1 MRTIL
6 SFELTKLLRKKSA
19 LGAVTVALLALLGLF
34 YMHFFWSHISNGYH
48 GATVKG
54 KEAVAINRQ
63 IAEEHSGYLSDDLIS
78 SILNDYAKNQPDLKK
93 KGVYS
98 VVSHYA
104 INTLVPEPTEM
115 LVAINQSDEVLQF
128 DNIKLKSQEE
138 LGSHFP
144 LGDLK
149 LGNFAPWNQ
158 LFLVSN
164 SAYILVLL
172 LSVYLS
178 APLFSG
184 DFSKKMN
191 PLLLTTKYGRN
202 KLTVAKLTASLWIST
217 SLFVVFNAII
227 LAVFAWYFGF
237 SGWDTSVQL
246 NLYWISPFENIMAF
260 PEKLTLLS
268 TFVNLVIFQ
277 FIGLIFI
284 TAVNAFISS
293 KTKSPLTTF
302 AVSAGAIFVPSFL
315 LQVFQGGLIHKL
327 LTIISVSTSNTAD
340 LMLQLSHKG
349 PQGFF
354 LDSFWLNG
362 GLIIILRLL
371 LVTFLIISTYKIIVR
386 VQK

>member
-6 SFELTKLLRKKSA
+6 FFELTKLLRKKSA

-34 YMHFFWSHISNGYH
+34 YTNFFVGQISGYSSDKVNGK
-48 GATVKG
+48 A
-54 KEAVAINRQ
+54 AVAINRQ
-63 IAEEHSGYLSDDLIS
+63 IAEEHTGYLSDDLMS
-78 SILNDYAKNQPDLKK
+78 RILNDYAKNQPDLKK
-93 KGVYS
+93 KGVYN

-104 INTLVPEPTEM
+104 ISELIPDSNEM
-115 LVAINQSDEVLQF
+115 LITINQTDEVLQF
-128 DNIKLKSQEE
+128 DNIKLKSQEQ

-144 LGDLK
+144 LEELK

-164 SAYILVLL
+164 SVYILILL

-191 PLLLTTKYGRN
+191 PILLTTKYGRN
-202 KLTVAKLTASLWIST
+202 KLTVAKLTASLLIST

-227 LAVFAWYFGF
+227 LAVFACYFGF
-237 SGWDTSVQL
+237 SGWDTSIQL
-246 NLYWISPFENIMAF
+246 NLYWIDPFVNIMAF

-268 TFVNLVIFQ
+268 TFVNLLVFQ
-277 FIGLIFI
+277 FIGLVFI
-284 TAVNAFISS
+284 TAVNALISS

-302 AVSAGAIFVPSFL
+302 AVSAGSIFVPSFL

-327 LTIISVSTSNTAD
+327 LTIVSVSTSNTAG
-340 LMLQLSHKG
+340 LMLQLSNQG

-354 LDSFWLNG
+354 LDNFWVNG
-362 GLIIILRLL
+362 GLIIGFRLL
-371 LVTFLIISTYKIIVR
+371 IVGLFLYCTYKIITK
-386 VQK
+386 VQR

>member
-6 SFELTKLLRKKSA
+6 SFELTKLLCKKSA

-34 YMHFFWSHISNGYH
+34 YTNFFVGQISGYSSDKVNGK
-48 GATVKG
+48 A
-54 KEAVAINRQ
+54 AVAINRQ
-63 IAEEHSGYLSDDLIS
+63 IAEEHTGYLSDDLMS
-78 SILNDYAKNQPDLKK
+78 RILNDYAKNQPDLKK

-104 INTLVPEPTEM
+104 ISELIPDSNEM
-115 LVAINQSDEVLQF
+115 LIAINQTNEVLQF
-128 DNIKLKSQEE
+128 DNIELKSQEQ

-144 LGDLK
+144 LEELK

-164 SAYILVLL
+164 SSYILILL

-191 PLLLTTKYGRN
+191 PLLLTTKYGRS
-202 KLTVAKLTASLWIST
+202 KLTVAKLTASLLIST

-246 NLYWISPFENIMAF
+246 NLYWIVPFENIMAF

-268 TFVNLVIFQ
+268 TFVNLIVFQ
-277 FIGLIFI
+277 FIGLVFI
-284 TAVNAFISS
+284 TAVNALVSS

-302 AVSAGAIFVPSFL
+302 AVSAGTIFVPSFL

-327 LTIISVSTSNTAD
+327 LTIISVPTSNTAG
-340 LMLQLSHKG
+340 LMLQLSHQG

-354 LDSFWLNG
+354 LDHFWTNG
-362 GLIIILRLL
+362 GLIIGFRLL
-371 LVTFLIISTYKIIVR
+371 IVGLFFYRTFKIITK
-386 VQK
+386 VQR

>member
-34 YMHFFWSHISNGYH
+34 YTNFFVGQISGYSSDKVNGK
-48 GATVKG
+48 A
-54 KEAVAINRQ
+54 AVAINRQ

-78 SILNDYAKNQPDLKK
+78 SLLNDYAKNQPDLKK

-98 VVSHYA
+98 VISHYA
-104 INTLVPEPTEM
+104 INSLVPEPTEM

-164 SAYILVLL
+164 SAYILILL

-202 KLTVAKLTASLWIST
+202 KLTVAKLTASLLIST

-246 NLYWISPFENIMAF
+246 NLYWMTPFENIMAF

-268 TFVNLVIFQ
+268 TFVNLIVFQ
-277 FIGLIFI
+277 FIGLVFI
-284 TAVNAFISS
+284 TAVNALVSS

-327 LTIISVSTSNTAD
+327 LTIVSVSTSNTAG
-340 LMLQLSHKG
+340 LMLQLSYQG

-354 LDSFWLNG
+354 LDNFWING
-362 GLIIILRLL
+362 GLIIGFRLL
-371 LVTFLIISTYKIIVR
+371 IVGLFLYRTFKIITK
-386 VQK
+386 VQR

>member
-34 YMHFFWSHISNGYH
+34 YTNFFVSQISGSSSDKINGP
-48 GATVKG
+48 A
-54 KEAVAINRQ
+54 AVAINRQ
-63 IAEEHSGYLSDDLIS
+63 FAEQHTGPLSDELLVNTIRDYSLSMEQNPDFFNVFGYYVTSHFDPEFRTYYFDL
-78 SILNDYAKNQPDLKK
+78 D
-93 KGVYS
+93 KGS
-98 VVSHYA
+98 EIDFNR
-104 INTLVPEPTEM
+104 INIRT
-115 LVAINQSDEVLQF
+115 
-128 DNIKLKSQEE
+128 QEE
-138 LGSHFP
+138 MGSHFP
-144 LGDLK
+144 FEDLK

-284 TAVNAFISS
+284 TAVNAFVSS
-293 KTKSPLTTF
+293 KTNSPLTTF

-327 LTIISVSTSNTAD
+327 LTIISVSTSNTAG

>member
-6 SFELTKLLRKKSA
+6 SFELTKLLCKKSA

-34 YMHFFWSHISNGYH
+34 YTNFFVGQISGYSSDKVNGK
-48 GATVKG
+48 A
-54 KEAVAINRQ
+54 AVAINRQ
-63 IAEEHSGYLSDDLIS
+63 IAEEHTGYLSDDLMS
-78 SILNDYAKNQPDLKK
+78 RILNDYAKNQPDLKK

-104 INTLVPEPTEM
+104 ISELIPDSNEM
-115 LVAINQSDEVLQF
+115 LIAINQTNEVLQF
-128 DNIKLKSQEE
+128 DNIELKSQEQ

-144 LGDLK
+144 LEELK

-164 SAYILVLL
+164 SSYILILL

-191 PLLLTTKYGRN
+191 PLLLTTKYGRS
-202 KLTVAKLTASLWIST
+202 KLTVVKLTASLLIST

-246 NLYWISPFENIMAF
+246 NLYWIVPFENIMAF

-268 TFVNLVIFQ
+268 TFVNLIVFQ
-277 FIGLIFI
+277 FIGLVFI
-284 TAVNAFISS
+284 TAVNALVSS

-302 AVSAGAIFVPSFL
+302 AVSAGTIFVPSFL

-327 LTIISVSTSNTAD
+327 LTIISVPTSNTAG
-340 LMLQLSHKG
+340 LMLQLSHQG

-354 LDSFWLNG
+354 LDHFWTNG
-362 GLIIILRLL
+362 GLIIGFRLL
-371 LVTFLIISTYKIIVR
+371 IVGLFFYRTFKIITK
-386 VQK
+386 VQR

>member
-6 SFELTKLLRKKSA
+6 SFELTKLLCKKSA

-34 YMHFFWSHISNGYH
+34 YTNFFVGQISGYSADKVNGK
-48 GATVKG
+48 A
-54 KEAVAINRQ
+54 AVAINRQ
-63 IAEEHSGYLSDDLIS
+63 IAEEHTGYLSDDLMS
-78 SILNDYAKNQPDLKK
+78 RILNDYAKNQPDLKK

-104 INTLVPEPTEM
+104 ISELIPDSNEM
-115 LVAINQSDEVLQF
+115 LIAINQTNEVLQF
-128 DNIKLKSQEE
+128 DNIELKSQEQ

-144 LGDLK
+144 LEELK

-164 SAYILVLL
+164 SSYILILL

-191 PLLLTTKYGRN
+191 PLLLTTKYGRS
-202 KLTVAKLTASLWIST
+202 KLTVAKLTASLLIST

-246 NLYWISPFENIMAF
+246 NLYWIVPFENIMAF

-268 TFVNLVIFQ
+268 TFVNLIVFQ
-277 FIGLIFI
+277 FIGLVFI
-284 TAVNAFISS
+284 TAVNALVSS

-302 AVSAGAIFVPSFL
+302 SVSAGTIFVPSFL

-327 LTIISVSTSNTAD
+327 LTIISVPTSNTAG
-340 LMLQLSHKG
+340 LMLQLSHQG

-354 LDSFWLNG
+354 LDHFWTNG
-362 GLIIILRLL
+362 GLIIGFRLL
-371 LVTFLIISTYKIIVR
+371 IVGLFFYRTFKIITK
-386 VQK
+386 VQR

>member
-6 SFELTKLLRKKSA
+6 SFELNKLLRKKSA

-34 YMHFFWSHISNGYH
+34 YTNFFVGQISGYSSDKVNGK
-48 GATVKG
+48 A
-54 KEAVAINRQ
+54 AVAINRQ
-63 IAEEHSGYLSDDLIS
+63 IAEEHTGYLSDDLMS
-78 SILNDYAKNQPDLKK
+78 RILNDYAKNQPDLKK

-98 VVSHYA
+98 VISHYA
-104 INTLVPEPTEM
+104 INSLVPEPTEM

-144 LGDLK
+144 LEELK

-202 KLTVAKLTASLWIST
+202 KLTVAKLTASLLIST

-246 NLYWISPFENIMAF
+246 NLYWMTPFENIMAF

-268 TFVNLVIFQ
+268 TFVNLIVFQ
-277 FIGLIFI
+277 FIGLVFI
-284 TAVNAFISS
+284 TAVNALVSS

-302 AVSAGAIFVPSFL
+302 AVSAGTIFVPSFL

-327 LTIISVSTSNTAD
+327 LTIVSVSTSNTAG
-340 LMLQLSHKG
+340 LMLQLSHQG

-354 LDSFWLNG
+354 FDNFWING
-362 GLIIILRLL
+362 LSLIAVRSILAALFC
-371 LVTFLIISTYKIIVR
+371 FLTYGQLK
-386 VQK
+386 KTPS

>member
-6 SFELTKLLRKKSA
+6 SFEVTKLLRKKSA

-34 YMHFFWSHISNGYH
+34 YTNFFVSQISGSSSDKINGP
-48 GATVKG
+48 A
-54 KEAVAINRQ
+54 AVAINHQ
-63 IAEEHSGYLSDDLIS
+63 FAEQHTGPLSDELLVNTIRDYSLSMEQNPDFFNVFGYYVTSHFDPEFRTYYFDL
-78 SILNDYAKNQPDLKK
+78 D
-93 KGVYS
+93 KGS
-98 VVSHYA
+98 EIDFNR
-104 INTLVPEPTEM
+104 INIRT
-115 LVAINQSDEVLQF
+115 
-128 DNIKLKSQEE
+128 QEE
-138 LGSHFP
+138 MGSHFP
-144 LGDLK
+144 LEELK
-149 LGNFAPWNQ
+149 LGNFASWNQ

-164 SAYILVLL
+164 SSYILILL

-191 PLLLTTKYGRN
+191 PLLLTTKYGRS
-202 KLTVAKLTASLWIST
+202 KLTVAKLIASLLIST

-246 NLYWISPFENIMAF
+246 NLHWITPFENIMVF

-268 TFVNLVIFQ
+268 TFVHLIVFQ

-284 TAVNAFISS
+284 TAVNALVSS

-302 AVSAGAIFVPSFL
+302 AVSAGTIFMPSFL

-327 LTIISVSTSNTAD
+327 LTIISVSTSNTAG
-340 LMLQLSHKG
+340 LMLQLSHQG

-354 LDSFWLNG
+354 LDNFWVNG
-362 GLIIILRLL
+362 GLIIGFRLL
-371 LVTFLIISTYKIIVR
+371 IVGLFLYRTFKIITK
-386 VQK
+386 VQR

>member
-6 SFELTKLLRKKSA
+6 SFELQKLLKRFSA
-19 LGAVTVALLALLGLF
+19 LAAIFASLLALVALF
-34 YMHFFWSHISNGYH
+34 YIHFQNSQVYGHSADVH
-48 GATVKG
+48 GR
-54 KEAVAINRQ
+54 EAIALYQ
-63 IAEEHSGYLSDDLIS
+63 QFAEEHSGPVTKELLTETITDYVMLSEAEP
-78 SILNDYAKNQPDLKK
+78 DYFNVFGYYVTERFDHQFM
-93 KGVYS
+93 VYMS
-98 VVSHYA
+98 Q
-104 INTLVPEPTEM
+104 LGK
-115 LVAINQSDEVLQF
+115 DEAVDFSQ
-128 DNIKLKSQEE
+128 IKPKSGQK
-138 LGSHFP
+138 LGSTLP
-144 LGDLK
+144 LKDLK
-149 LGNFAPWNQ
+149 LGGFVTWNQ

-184 DFSKKMN
+184 DTAKQMN

-202 KLTVAKLTASLWIST
+202 KLTVAKLTSSLWIST

-246 NLYWISPFENIMAF
+246 NLHWMTPFENIMAF

-268 TFVNLVIFQ
+268 TFVNLIVFQ
-277 FIGLIFI
+277 FIGLVFI
-284 TAVNAFISS
+284 TAVNALVSS

-327 LTIISVSTSNTAD
+327 LTIVSVSTSNTAG
-340 LMLQLSHKG
+340 LMLQLSHQG

-354 LDSFWLNG
+354 FDNFWING
-362 GLIIILRLL
+362 LSLIAVRSILAALL
-371 LVTFLIISTYKIIVR
+371 CFLTYGQLK
-386 VQK
+386 KTHS